1 MAVLYPIITF
11 KTLHWA
17 YLVIHS
23 FYFPPIIAKRRK
35 LTEEYTSQLLEGLVD
50 EHRAADSCTLDCN
63 DDGTS
68 DGISQAAD
76 FESSDD
82 NILDEFS

>member
-1 MAVLYPIITF
+1 MAVLYTIITF
-11 KTLHWA
+11 KALHWA

-35 LTEEYTSQLLEGLVD
+35 LTEEYTSQLLEELED
-50 EHRAADSCTLDCN
+50 ECSAADSCTLDCN

-68 DGISQAAD
+68 DCVSQVAD